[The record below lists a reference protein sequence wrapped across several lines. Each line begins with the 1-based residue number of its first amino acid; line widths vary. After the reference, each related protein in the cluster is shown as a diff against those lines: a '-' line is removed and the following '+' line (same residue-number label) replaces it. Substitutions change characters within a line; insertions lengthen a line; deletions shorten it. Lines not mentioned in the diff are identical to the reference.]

1 MPTDYFELGPWA
13 LGAMLKLLLLV
24 SAFSACVATDVIIQ
38 TGTAYQEGKFPYIAD
53 GLKVSSVEECKQKCL
68 DSPDC
73 SRRSQSQPQRWQGRR
88 VSSSSCSPRLASRD
102 STGLPGPPG
111 GRRAGAGGLTE
122 SSGSRP
128 T

>member
-73 SRRSQSQPQRWQGRR
+73 RFGTYVTAYKDTPEGYNYQEMRTAGR
-88 VSSSSCSPRLASRD
+88 CWLAAKPHAKP
-102 STGLPGPPG
+102 TPCGTPPG
-111 GRRAGAGGLTE
+111 T
-122 SSGSRP
+122 
-128 T
+128 